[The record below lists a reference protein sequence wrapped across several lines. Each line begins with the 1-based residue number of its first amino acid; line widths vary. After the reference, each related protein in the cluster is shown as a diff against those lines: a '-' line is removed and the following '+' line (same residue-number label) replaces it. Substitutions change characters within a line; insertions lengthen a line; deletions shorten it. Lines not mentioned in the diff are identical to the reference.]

1 MKKLIKATSDETIGS
16 SFCGYLT
23 TTYQFL
29 VEHLGQPND
38 RTKEGEWR
46 SGDHKVKAE
55 WAFKTAN
62 KKNAPVITIYDY
74 KDPRPVEAIDLWHIG
89 SKGKVDVEKFLADRF
104 PKLNVG
110 IDLRNLR
117 NGKITN

>member
-1 MKKLIKATSDETIGS
+1 MTKKLIKARPEEVIGS
-16 SFCGYLT
+16 SFAGYLT
-23 TTYQFL
+23 VTYQLL
-29 VEHLGQPND
+29 VEYLGQPND

-74 KDPRPVEAIDLWHIG
+74 KDPRPIESIDLWHIG
-89 SKGKVDVEKFLADRF
+89 SKGKVNIEKFLADRF
-104 PKLNVG
+104 PKLNIK
-110 IDLRNLR
+110 IDLRKKLI
-117 NGKITN
+117 KSS